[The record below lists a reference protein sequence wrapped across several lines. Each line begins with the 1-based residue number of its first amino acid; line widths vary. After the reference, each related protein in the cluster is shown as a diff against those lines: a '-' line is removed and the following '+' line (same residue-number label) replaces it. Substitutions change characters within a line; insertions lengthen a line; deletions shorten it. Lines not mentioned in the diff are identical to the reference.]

1 MAADRDVSP
10 LLKKMESE
18 WDQRARENARYYI
31 VNSRES
37 WTDEEFYRGGEL
49 TVANEILTDMV
60 NICQGKHP
68 KEMKVLDIGCGS
80 GRVTRALAGVFGE
93 AHGVDVSGEMI
104 RLAREACSGLTNV
117 FFYQNNGMDLEVVG
131 GRDFDFA
138 FSTCVFHH
146 IPSRDVIEN
155 YVREVGRL
163 LRPGG
168 LFKFEVQGFVEMD
181 SKADDTWFGAAFSDE
196 QVVEMAERCGF
207 EPRYRVGAGQEGF
220 WLWYF
225 KR

>member
-1 MAADRDVSP
+1 MAAERDVSP

-37 WTDEEFYRGGEL
+37 WTDEEFYRGGEQA
-49 TVANEILTDMV
+49 VANDILTDMG
-60 NICQGKHP
+60 NICQGKDP
-68 KEMKVLDIGCGS
+68 KAMKVLDIGCGS

-104 RLAREACSGLTNV
+104 RLAREACSDLTNA

-155 YVREVGRL
+155 YVREAGRL
-163 LRPGG
+163 LRTGG
-168 LFKFEVQGFVEMD
+168 LFKFEVQGYVDMD
-181 SKADDTWFGAAFSDE
+181 SKADDTWFGVAFSDA
-196 QVVEMAERCGF
+196 QAVEMAERCGF
-207 EPRYRVGAGQEGF
+207 EARYRVGAGQEGF